1 MRETPDN
8 AATTFPAR
16 TEEDIASMADRL
28 SAAALP
34 QLPKSV
40 AIPTFDRNNV
50 TPGIVHLGVGAFHR
64 AHQAVFIDDCLN
76 RGETRWGVVAA
87 SLRSPDTRDAI
98 EPQDNLYTFCLRDG
112 QSERLRIISS
122 ILETIVAPENPERLV
137 ERLSDPRVLIV
148 TLTVTEKGYLT
159 NLASRSLLRDHPD
172 IVHDLANPGRPRSVF
187 GFILAATRR
196 RRKEGSKPLTLL
208 SCDNL
213 PANGHVLQKLLLEF
227 ASIADAE
234 LAAFI
239 ETNIACPCSMVDRIV
254 PATTD
259 ADRKAISAAL
269 GLQDAWPVV
278 AEPYFRFVIED
289 RFPHG
294 RPALEKSGVEFV
306 GNVEPYEHMKLR
318 MLNGSHSAI
327 AAIGQIAG
335 LATVAD
341 AWGERTVR
349 DFIDAYWQE
358 VGRTLDPAVNG
369 AEFAAG
375 LRERFANPSLQHK
388 TMQIASDASQKVPLR
403 ILGPL
408 RELLEEKAESRAVIL
423 AVALWIRSCADRNEK
438 GEPITILDPAFR
450 EWDAPDQLEM
460 APDDVVDRFLTF
472 KRTFGDDLPGNE
484 AFVAPLKAAYRDIRQ
499 QGALAAIGM
508 FLQP

>member
-1 MRETPDN
+1 MT
-8 AATTFPAR
+8 
-16 TEEDIASMADRL
+16 DRL
-28 SAAALP
+28 SAATLPRLP
-34 QLPKSV
+34 QTV
-40 AIPTFDRNNV
+40 TIPAYDREKI

-76 RGETRWGVVAA
+76 RGETRWGIVAA

-112 QSERLRIISS
+112 ESERLRIIGS
-122 ILETIVAPENPERLV
+122 ILETIVAPEAPERLM
-137 ERLSDPRVLIV
+137 ERLADPRVLIV

-159 NLASRSLLRDHPD
+159 NLASRSLLREHPD
-172 IVHDLANPGRPRSVF
+172 IIHDLEHPDRPRSIF

-196 RRKEGSKPLTLL
+196 RRKEGSHPLTLL

-213 PANGHVLQKLLLEF
+213 PANGHVLRKLLLEF
-227 ASIADAE
+227 AE
-234 LAAFI
+234 LADPELASFI
-239 ETNIACPCSMVDRIV
+239 ETNIIFPCSMVDRIV

-259 ADRKAISAAL
+259 ADRDAISAAL
-269 GLQDAWPVV
+269 GLGDAWPVV

-341 AWGERTVR
+341 AWGEKAVR
-349 DFIDAYWQE
+349 DFIDAYWRE
-358 VGRTLDPAVNG
+358 VGRTLDPSVDG

-403 ILGPL
+403 ILAPL
-408 RELLEEKAESRAVIL
+408 RELLVEKAESRTVIF
-423 AVALWIRSCADRNEK
+423 AVALWIRSCADKNEK
-438 GEPITILDPAFR
+438 GQPITILDPAFR
-450 EWDAPDQLEM
+450 EWDAPDQLAM
-460 APDDVVDRFLTF
+460 APDAVVDRFLTF
-472 KRTFGDDLPGNE
+472 ERTFGNDLPRNDT
-484 AFVAPLKAAYRDIRQ
+484 FVSSLKSAYHDVREH
-499 QGALAAIGM
+499 GALGAIGK
-508 FLQP
+508 FLTS

>member
-1 MRETPDN
+1 MT
-8 AATTFPAR
+8 
-16 TEEDIASMADRL
+16 DRL
-28 SAAALP
+28 SAATLPRLP
-34 QLPKSV
+34 QSV
-40 AIPTFDRNNV
+40 TTPAYDRQSV

-76 RGETRWGVVAA
+76 RGETRWGIVAA

-112 QSERLRIISS
+112 ESERLRIIGS
-122 ILETIVAPENPERLV
+122 ILETIVAPEEPERLV
-137 ERLSDPRVLIV
+137 ERMADPRVLIV

-159 NLASRSLLRDHPD
+159 NLAARSLLRDHPD
-172 IVHDLANPGRPRSVF
+172 IVHDLENPERPRSIF

-196 RRKEGSKPLTLL
+196 RRRQGSQPLTLL

-227 ASIADAE
+227 AE
-234 LAAFI
+234 LADPELASFI

-259 ADRKAISAAL
+259 ADREAISTAL
-269 GLQDAWPVV
+269 GLSDAWPVV

-341 AWGERTVR
+341 AWGEKPVR
-349 DFIDAYWQE
+349 DFIDAYWRE
-358 VGRTLDPAVNG
+358 IERTLDPAVDG

-375 LRERFANPSLQHK
+375 LRDRFANPSLQHK

-408 RELLEEKAESRAVIL
+408 RELLEEKAESRTVIF
-423 AVALWIRSCADRNEK
+423 AVALWIRSCADKNEK
-438 GEPITILDPAFR
+438 GQPITILDPAFK
-450 EWDAPDQLEM
+450 EWDAPDQLAM
-460 APDDVVDRFLTF
+460 APEAAVDRFLTF
-472 KRTFGDDLPGNE
+472 ERTFGSDLPGNE
-484 AFVAPLKAAYRDIRQ
+484 AFVPALKAAYRDIREH
-499 QGALAAIGM
+499 GALAAIER
-508 FLQP
+508 FVKS

>member
-1 MRETPDN
+1 MT
-8 AATTFPAR
+8 
-16 TEEDIASMADRL
+16 DRL
-28 SAAALP
+28 SAATLP
-34 QLPKSV
+34 RLPHSV
-40 AIPTFDRNNV
+40 ATPAYDRQKV

-76 RGETRWGVVAA
+76 RGETEWGIVAA
-87 SLRSPDTRDAI
+87 SLKSPDTRDAI

-112 QSERLRIISS
+112 ESERLRVIGS
-122 ILETIVAPENPERLV
+122 ILETIVAPEDPERLV
-137 ERLSDPRVLIV
+137 ERLSDPRVLVV

-172 IVHDLANPGRPRSVF
+172 ILHDLENPDRPRSIF

-196 RRKEGSKPLTLL
+196 RRAEGSLPLTLL

-213 PANGHVLQKLLLEF
+213 PANGHVLRKLLLEF
-227 ASIADAE
+227 ASLADKE

-239 ETNIACPCSMVDRIV
+239 ETNIAFPCSMVDRIV

-259 ADRKAISAAL
+259 EDRDSISAAL
-269 GLQDAWPVV
+269 GARDAWPVV

-294 RPALEKSGVEFV
+294 RPKLEKSGVEFV

-341 AWGERTVR
+341 AWGEKSVR
-349 DFIDAYWQE
+349 DFIDAYWRE
-358 VGRTLDPAVNG
+358 IGRTLDPSVDG
-369 AEFAAG
+369 AEFADG

-403 ILGPL
+403 ILAPL
-408 RELLEEKAESRAVIL
+408 RELLEEKAESRTVIF
-423 AVALWIRSCADRNEK
+423 AVALWIRSCADRDEK
-438 GEPITILDPAFR
+438 GQLITILDPAFK
-450 EWDAPDQLEM
+450 EWDAPDQLAM
-460 APDDVVDRFLTF
+460 SPDAVVDRFLTF
-472 KRTFGDDLPGNE
+472 GRTFGEDLPENE
-484 AFVAPLKAAYRDIRQ
+484 TFVSTLKAAYRNIREN
-499 QGALAAIGM
+499 GALGAIGK
-508 FLQP
+508 FLKS

>member
-1 MRETPDN
+1 MT
-8 AATTFPAR
+8 
-16 TEEDIASMADRL
+16 DRL
-28 SAAALP
+28 SAATLP
-34 QLPKSV
+34 RLAQSV
-40 AIPTFDRNNV
+40 TTPAYDRQSV

-76 RGETRWGVVAA
+76 RGETRWGIVAA

-112 QSERLRIISS
+112 ESERLRVIGS
-122 ILETIVAPENPERLV
+122 ILETIVAPEEPERLL
-137 ERLSDPRVLIV
+137 ERMADPRVLIV

-172 IVHDLANPGRPRSVF
+172 IVHDLENPERPRSIF

-196 RRKEGSKPLTLL
+196 RRKEGSRPLTLL

-227 ASIADAE
+227 AELTDPE
-234 LAAFI
+234 LASFI
-239 ETNIACPCSMVDRIV
+239 RANIACPCSMVDRIV

-259 ADRKAISAAL
+259 ADREAISTAL
-269 GLQDAWPVV
+269 GLSDAWPVV

-341 AWGERTVR
+341 AWNEKPVR
-349 DFIDAYWQE
+349 DFVDAYWRE
-358 VGRTLDPAVNG
+358 IERTLDPAVDG
-369 AEFAAG
+369 AEFADG

-408 RELLEEKAESRAVIL
+408 RDLLAEKAKSRAVIF
-423 AVALWIRSCADRNEK
+423 AVALWIRSCADKNEK
-438 GEPITILDPAFR
+438 GQPITILDPAFK
-450 EWDAPDQLEM
+450 EWDAPDQLAM
-460 APDDVVDRFLTF
+460 TSAAVVDRFLTF
-472 KRTFGDDLPGNE
+472 ERTFGSDLPRNE
-484 AFVAPLKAAYRDIRQ
+484 TFVPALKAAYRDIREH
-499 QGALAAIGM
+499 GALAAIER
-508 FLQP
+508 FLKS

>member
-1 MRETPDN
+1 MT
-8 AATTFPAR
+8 
-16 TEEDIASMADRL
+16 DRL

-34 QLPKSV
+34 RLPQSV
-40 AIPTFDRNNV
+40 ARPAYDHRAV

-76 RGETRWGVVAA
+76 RGETQWGIVAA
-87 SLRSPDTRDAI
+87 SLRSPETRDAI

-112 QSERLRIISS
+112 KSERLRIIGS
-122 ILETIVAPENPERLV
+122 IMETIVAPENPERLV
-137 ERLSDPRVLIV
+137 DRMSDPRVLIV
-148 TLTVTEKGYLT
+148 TLTVTEKGYVT

-172 IVHDLANPGRPRSVF
+172 IVHDLENPDRPRSIF

-196 RRKEGSKPLTLL
+196 RRKEGSLPLTLL

-213 PANGHVLQKLLLEF
+213 PANGHVLRKLLLEF
-227 ASIADAE
+227 AALADPE
-234 LAAFI
+234 LAPFI
-239 ETNIACPCSMVDRIV
+239 EANIACPCSMVDRIV

-259 ADRKAISAAL
+259 ADRDAISAAL
-269 GLQDAWPVV
+269 GVRDAWPVV

-289 RFPHG
+289 NFPHG
-294 RPALEKSGVEFV
+294 RPALERSGVEFV
-306 GNVEPYEHMKLR
+306 SNVEPYEHMKLR

-341 AWGERTVR
+341 AWGEKPVR
-349 DFIDAYWQE
+349 DFIDAYWRE
-358 VGRTLDPAVNG
+358 VDRTLDPTVDG

-408 RELLEEKAESRAVIL
+408 RELLAEKAESGAVIF
-423 AVALWIRSCADRNEK
+423 AVALWIRSCADTDEM
-438 GEPITILDPAFR
+438 GQPITILDPAFK
-450 EWDAPDQLEM
+450 EWDAPDQLAM
-460 APDDVVDRFLTF
+460 TPDAVVDRFLTF
-472 KRTFGDDLPGNE
+472 RRTFGDDLPNDE
-484 AFVAPLKAAYRDIRQ
+484 SFVARLKAAYRDIRE

-508 FLQP
+508 FLKS

>member
-1 MRETPDN
+1 MT
-8 AATTFPAR
+8 
-16 TEEDIASMADRL
+16 DRL

-34 QLPKSV
+34 RLPQSV
-40 AIPTFDRNNV
+40 ARPAYDRRTV

-76 RGETRWGVVAA
+76 RGETQWGIVAA
-87 SLRSPDTRDAI
+87 SLRSPETRDAI

-112 QSERLRIISS
+112 KSERLRIIGS
-122 ILETIVAPENPERLV
+122 IMETIVAPEDPEKLV

-172 IVHDLANPGRPRSVF
+172 ILHDLENPDRPRSIF

-196 RRKEGSKPLTLL
+196 RRKEASLPLTLL

-227 ASIADAE
+227 AELADAE
-234 LAAFI
+234 LASFI
-239 ETNIACPCSMVDRIV
+239 EANIACPCSMVDRIV

-259 ADRKAISAAL
+259 ADRDTISTAL
-269 GLQDAWPVV
+269 GVRDAWPVV

-294 RPALEKSGVEFV
+294 RPALERSGVEFV
-306 GNVEPYEHMKLR
+306 SNVEPYEHMKLR

-341 AWGERTVR
+341 AWGEKTVR
-349 DFIDAYWQE
+349 DFIDAYWRE
-358 VGRTLDPAVNG
+358 VARTLDPTVDG

-375 LRERFANPSLQHK
+375 LRERFADPSLQHK

-408 RELLEEKAESRAVIL
+408 RELLEEKTASCAVIF
-423 AVALWIRSCADRNEK
+423 AVALWIRSCADRDEK
-438 GEPITILDPAFR
+438 DQPITILDPAFK
-450 EWDAPDQLEM
+450 EWDAPDQLAM
-460 APDDVVDRFLTF
+460 APDAVVDRFLTF
-472 KRTFGDDLPGNE
+472 RRTFGDDLPGNE
-484 AFVAPLKAAYRDIRQ
+484 NFVSTLKAAYRDIRELTAL
-499 QGALAAIGM
+499 GAIER
-508 FLQP
+508 FLKS

>member
-1 MRETPDN
+1 MT
-8 AATTFPAR
+8 
-16 TEEDIASMADRL
+16 DRL

-34 QLPKSV
+34 RLPQSV
-40 AIPTFDRNNV
+40 ATPAYDRQAV

-64 AHQAVFIDDCLN
+64 AHQAIFMDDCLN
-76 RGETRWGVVAA
+76 RGETRWGIVAA

-98 EPQDNLYTFCLRDG
+98 EPQDNLYTFCVRDG
-112 QSERLRIISS
+112 KSEHLRIIGS
-122 ILETIVAPENPERLV
+122 ITETIVAPEDPERLV

-159 NLASRSLLRDHPD
+159 NLASRSLLRGHPD
-172 IVHDLANPGRPRSVF
+172 ILHDLENPNRPRSIF

-196 RRKEGSKPLTLL
+196 RRKEASLPLTLL

-227 ASIADAE
+227 AELADAE
-234 LAAFI
+234 LASFI
-239 ETNIACPCSMVDRIV
+239 EANIACPCSMVDRIV

-259 ADRKAISAAL
+259 ADRDAISTAL
-269 GLQDAWPVV
+269 GVRDAWPVV

-294 RPALEKSGVEFV
+294 RPALERSGVEFV
-306 GNVEPYEHMKLR
+306 SNVEPYEHMKLR

-327 AAIGQIAG
+327 AAIGQITG
-335 LATVAD
+335 LKTVAD
-341 AWGERTVR
+341 AWGEKTVR
-349 DFIDAYWQE
+349 DFIDAYWRE
-358 VGRTLDPAVNG
+358 VARTLDPAVDG

-408 RELLEEKAESRAVIL
+408 RELLEEKAASRAVIF
-423 AVALWIRSCADRNEK
+423 AVALWIRSCVDRDEK
-438 GEPITILDPAFR
+438 DQPITILDPAFK
-450 EWDAPDQLEM
+450 EWDAPDQLAM
-460 APDDVVDRFLTF
+460 APDAVVDRFLTF
-472 KRTFGDDLPGNE
+472 RRTFGDDLPGNE
-484 AFVAPLKAAYRDIRQ
+484 NFVSTLKAAYRDIRQ

-508 FLQP
+508 FLKS

>member
-1 MRETPDN
+1 MT
-8 AATTFPAR
+8 
-16 TEEDIASMADRL
+16 DRL
-28 SAAALP
+28 SAATLPRLP
-34 QLPKSV
+34 QTV
-40 AIPTFDRNNV
+40 ATPAYEREKI

-76 RGETRWGVVAA
+76 RGETQWGIVAA

-112 QSERLRIISS
+112 QSERLRIIGS
-122 ILETIVAPENPERLV
+122 ILETIVAPEDPKRLV
-137 ERLSDPRVLIV
+137 ERMADPRVLIV

-159 NLASRSLLRDHPD
+159 NLASRSLLREHPD
-172 IVHDLANPGRPRSVF
+172 IVHDLENPDRPRSIF

-196 RRKEGSKPLTLL
+196 RRKERSRPLTLL

-227 ASIADAE
+227 AE
-234 LAAFI
+234 LADPELASFI
-239 ETNIACPCSMVDRIV
+239 KANIACPCSMVDRIV

-259 ADRKAISAAL
+259 ADRDAISVAL
-269 GLQDAWPVV
+269 GLRDAWPVV

-341 AWGERTVR
+341 AWGEKTVR
-349 DFIDAYWQE
+349 DFIDAYWRE
-358 VGRTLDPAVNG
+358 VGRTLDPVVDG

-403 ILGPL
+403 ILAPL
-408 RELLEEKAESRAVIL
+408 RELLEENAGSGAVIF

-450 EWDAPDQLEM
+450 EWDAPDQLAM
-460 APDDVVDRFLTF
+460 APDDVIDRFLAF

-484 AFVAPLKAAYRDIRQ
+484 TFVSNLKAAYRNVREL
-499 QGALAAIGM
+499 GALAAIGI
-508 FLQP
+508 FLKS

>member
-1 MRETPDN
+1 MT
-8 AATTFPAR
+8 
-16 TEEDIASMADRL
+16 DRL
-28 SAAALP
+28 SAATLPRLP
-34 QLPKSV
+34 QSV
-40 AIPTFDRNNV
+40 TTPAYDRQSV

-76 RGETRWGVVAA
+76 RGETRWGIVAA

-112 QSERLRIISS
+112 ESERLRIIGS
-122 ILETIVAPENPERLV
+122 ILETIVAPEEPERLV
-137 ERLSDPRVLIV
+137 ERMADPRVLIV

-172 IVHDLANPGRPRSVF
+172 IVHDLENPERPRSIF

-196 RRKEGSKPLTLL
+196 RRKEGFPPLTLL

-227 ASIADAE
+227 AE
-234 LAAFI
+234 LADPELASFI

-259 ADRKAISAAL
+259 ADREAISTAL
-269 GLQDAWPVV
+269 GLSDAWPVV

-341 AWGERTVR
+341 AWGEKPVR
-349 DFIDAYWQE
+349 DFIDAYWRE
-358 VGRTLDPAVNG
+358 IERTLDPAVDG

-375 LRERFANPSLQHK
+375 LRDRFANPSLQHK

-408 RELLEEKAESRAVIL
+408 RELLAEKAESRTVIF
-423 AVALWIRSCADRNEK
+423 AVALWIRSCADKNEK
-438 GEPITILDPAFR
+438 GQPITILDPAFK
-450 EWDAPDQLEM
+450 EWDAPDQLAMGPE
-460 APDDVVDRFLTF
+460 AVVDRFLTF
-472 KRTFGDDLPGNE
+472 ERTFGSDLPGNE
-484 AFVAPLKAAYRDIRQ
+484 AFVPALKAAYRDIREH
-499 QGALAAIGM
+499 GALAAIER
-508 FLQP
+508 FVKS

>member
-1 MRETPDN
+1 MT
-8 AATTFPAR
+8 
-16 TEEDIASMADRL
+16 DRL
-28 SAAALP
+28 SAATLPRLP
-34 QLPKSV
+34 QSV
-40 AIPTFDRNNV
+40 TTPVYDRQSV

-76 RGETRWGVVAA
+76 RGETRWGIVAA

-112 QSERLRIISS
+112 ESERLRIIGS
-122 ILETIVAPENPERLV
+122 ILETIVAPEEPERLV
-137 ERLSDPRVLIV
+137 ERMADPRVLIV

-172 IVHDLANPGRPRSVF
+172 IVHDLENPERPRSIF

-196 RRKEGSKPLTLL
+196 RRKEGSRPLTLL

-227 ASIADAE
+227 AE
-234 LAAFI
+234 LADPELASFI

-259 ADRKAISAAL
+259 ADREAISTAL
-269 GLQDAWPVV
+269 GLIDAWPVV

-341 AWGERTVR
+341 AWGEKPVR
-349 DFIDAYWQE
+349 DFIDAYWCE
-358 VGRTLDPAVNG
+358 IERTLDPAVDG

-375 LRERFANPSLQHK
+375 LRDRFANPSLQHK

-408 RELLEEKAESRAVIL
+408 RELLAEKAESRTVIF
-423 AVALWIRSCADRNEK
+423 AVALWIRSCADKNEK
-438 GEPITILDPAFR
+438 GQPITILDPAFK
-450 EWDAPDQLEM
+450 EWDAPDQLAM
-460 APDDVVDRFLTF
+460 APDAVVDRFLTF
-472 KRTFGDDLPGNE
+472 ERTFGSDLPGNE
-484 AFVAPLKAAYRDIRQ
+484 TFVPALKAAYRDIREH
-499 QGALAAIGM
+499 GALAAVER
-508 FLQP
+508 FLKS

>member
-1 MRETPDN
+1 MT
-8 AATTFPAR
+8 
-16 TEEDIASMADRL
+16 DRL
-28 SAAALP
+28 SAATLPRLP
-34 QLPKSV
+34 QSV
-40 AIPTFDRNNV
+40 TTPAYDRQSV

-76 RGETRWGVVAA
+76 RGETRWGIVAA

-112 QSERLRIISS
+112 ESERLRIIGS
-122 ILETIVAPENPERLV
+122 ILETIVAPEEPERLV
-137 ERLSDPRVLIV
+137 ERMADPRVLIV

-159 NLASRSLLRDHPD
+159 NLAARSLLRDHPD
-172 IVHDLANPGRPRSVF
+172 IVHDLENPERPRSIF

-196 RRKEGSKPLTLL
+196 RRRQGSQPLTLL

-227 ASIADAE
+227 AE
-234 LAAFI
+234 LADPELASFI

-259 ADRKAISAAL
+259 ADREAISTAL
-269 GLQDAWPVV
+269 GLSDAWPVV

-341 AWGERTVR
+341 AWGEKPVR
-349 DFIDAYWQE
+349 DFVDAYWRE
-358 VGRTLDPAVNG
+358 IERTLDPAVDG

-388 TMQIASDASQKVPLR
+388 ALQIASDASQKVPLR

-408 RELLEEKAESRAVIL
+408 RELLEEKAASRTVIF
-423 AVALWIRSCADRNEK
+423 AVALWIRSCADKNEK
-438 GEPITILDPAFR
+438 GQPITILDPAFK
-450 EWDAPDQLEM
+450 EWDAPDQLAM
-460 APDDVVDRFLTF
+460 APDAVVDRFLTF
-472 KRTFGDDLPGNE
+472 ERTFGSDLPMSE
-484 AFVAPLKAAYRDIRQ
+484 TFFPTLKAAYRDIREH
-499 QGALAAIGM
+499 GALAAIER
-508 FLQP
+508 FLKS

>member
-1 MRETPDN
+1 MT
-8 AATTFPAR
+8 
-16 TEEDIASMADRL
+16 DRL
-28 SAAALP
+28 SAATLPRLP
-34 QLPKSV
+34 QSV
-40 AIPTFDRNNV
+40 ATPAYDRQTI

-76 RGETRWGVVAA
+76 RGETQWGIVAA

-112 QSERLRIISS
+112 KSEHLRLIGS
-122 ILETIVAPENPERLV
+122 IMETIVAPEDPERLV

-172 IVHDLANPGRPRSVF
+172 ILHDLENPDRPRSIF

-196 RRKEGSKPLTLL
+196 RRKEGSLPLTLL

-213 PANGHVLQKLLLEF
+213 PANGQVLQKLLLEF
-227 ASIADAE
+227 AELADAE
-234 LAAFI
+234 LASFVEA
-239 ETNIACPCSMVDRIV
+239 NIACPCSMVDRIV

-259 ADRKAISAAL
+259 ADRDAISAAL
-269 GLQDAWPVV
+269 GVRDAWPVV

-294 RPALEKSGVEFV
+294 RPALERSGVEFV
-306 GNVEPYEHMKLR
+306 SNVEPYEHMKLR

-341 AWGERTVR
+341 AWGEKPVR
-349 DFIDAYWQE
+349 DFIDAYWRE
-358 VGRTLDPAVNG
+358 VDRTLDPAVDG
-369 AEFAAG
+369 TEFAAG

-408 RELLEEKAESRAVIL
+408 RELLAEKAESGAVIF
-423 AVALWIRSCADRNEK
+423 AVALWIRSCADTDEM
-438 GEPITILDPAFR
+438 GQPITILDPAFK
-450 EWDAPDQLEM
+450 EWDAPDQLAM
-460 APDDVVDRFLTF
+460 TPDAVVDRFLTF
-472 KRTFGDDLPGNE
+472 RRTFGDDLPNDE
-484 AFVAPLKAAYRDIRQ
+484 SFVARLKAAYRDIRE

-508 FLQP
+508 FLKS

>member
-1 MRETPDN
+1 MT
-8 AATTFPAR
+8 
-16 TEEDIASMADRL
+16 DRL
-28 SAAALP
+28 SAATLSCLP
-34 QLPKSV
+34 QSV
-40 AIPTFDRNNV
+40 SAPAYDRQSV

-76 RGETRWGVVAA
+76 RGETQWGIVAA
-87 SLRSPDTRDAI
+87 SLRSADTRDAI

-112 QSERLRIISS
+112 EAERLRIIGS
-122 ILETIVAPENPERLV
+122 IIETIVAPEEPERLV

-159 NLASRSLLRDHPD
+159 NLASGSVLRDHPD
-172 IVHDLANPGRPRSVF
+172 IIHDLENPDRPRSIF
-187 GFILAATRR
+187 GFIVAATRR
-196 RRKEGSKPLTLL
+196 RRAEGSLPLTLL

-227 ASIADAE
+227 VALADAE
-234 LAAFI
+234 LASFI
-239 ETNIACPCSMVDRIV
+239 EANIACPCSMVDRIV

-259 ADRKAISAAL
+259 ADREAISAAL
-269 GLQDAWPVV
+269 GLRDAWPVV

-341 AWGERTVR
+341 AWGENNVR
-349 DFIDAYWQE
+349 DFIDAYWRE
-358 VGRTLDPAVNG
+358 VGRTLDPCVNG

-403 ILGPL
+403 ILAPL
-408 RELLEEKAESRAVIL
+408 RELLADGAESGAVIF
-423 AVALWIRSCADRNEK
+423 AVALWIRSCADRDET
-438 GEPITILDPAFR
+438 GQPITIMDPAFK
-450 EWDAPDQLEM
+450 EWDAPDQLAM
-460 APDDVVDRFLTF
+460 APDAVVDRFLTF
-472 KRTFGDDLPGNE
+472 GRTFSEDLPANDT
-484 AFVAPLKAAYRDIRQ
+484 FVASLKAAYRDLREK
-499 QGALAAIGM
+499 GALTAIER
-508 FLQP
+508 F

>member
-1 MRETPDN
+1 MT
-8 AATTFPAR
+8 
-16 TEEDIASMADRL
+16 DRP

-34 QLPKSV
+34 RLPQSV
-40 AIPTFDRNNV
+40 ARPAYDRQMV

-76 RGETRWGVVAA
+76 RGETQWGIVAA
-87 SLRSPDTRDAI
+87 SLRSPETRDAI

-112 QSERLRIISS
+112 KSERLRIIGS
-122 ILETIVAPENPERLV
+122 IMETIVAPENPERLV
-137 ERLSDPRVLIV
+137 DRMSDPRVLIV
-148 TLTVTEKGYLT
+148 TLTVTEKGYVT

-172 IVHDLANPGRPRSVF
+172 IVHDLENPDRPRSIF

-196 RRKEGSKPLTLL
+196 RRKEGSLPLTLL

-213 PANGHVLQKLLLEF
+213 PANGHVLRKLLLEF
-227 ASIADAE
+227 AALTDPE
-234 LAAFI
+234 LAPFI
-239 ETNIACPCSMVDRIV
+239 EANIACPCSMVDRIV

-259 ADRKAISAAL
+259 ADRDAISAAL
-269 GLQDAWPVV
+269 GVRDAWPVV

-289 RFPHG
+289 NFPHG
-294 RPALEKSGVEFV
+294 RPALERSGVEFV
-306 GNVEPYEHMKLR
+306 SNVEPYEHMKLR

-341 AWGERTVR
+341 AWGEKTVR
-349 DFIDAYWQE
+349 DFIDAYWRE
-358 VGRTLDPAVNG
+358 VDRTLDPAVDG
-369 AEFAAG
+369 TEFAAG

-408 RELLEEKAESRAVIL
+408 RELLEEEAASRAVIF
-423 AVALWIRSCADRNEK
+423 AVALWIRSCADRDEK
-438 GEPITILDPAFR
+438 DQPITILDPAFK
-450 EWDAPDQLEM
+450 EWDAPDQLAM
-460 APDDVVDRFLTF
+460 APDAVVDRFLTF
-472 KRTFGDDLPGNE
+472 RRTFGDDLPGNE
-484 AFVAPLKAAYRDIRQ
+484 NFVSTLKAAYRDIRELTAL
-499 QGALAAIGM
+499 GAIER
-508 FLQP
+508 FLKS

>member
-1 MRETPDN
+1 MT
-8 AATTFPAR
+8 
-16 TEEDIASMADRL
+16 DRL
-28 SAAALP
+28 SAATLPRLP
-34 QLPKSV
+34 QSV
-40 AIPTFDRNNV
+40 ATPTYDRQTV

-76 RGETRWGVVAA
+76 RGETQWGIIAA

-112 QSERLRIISS
+112 QSEHLRIIGS
-122 ILETIVAPENPERLV
+122 IMETIVAPEDPERLV

-172 IVHDLANPGRPRSVF
+172 ILHDLENPDRPRSIF
-187 GFILAATRR
+187 GFILAATQR
-196 RRKEGSKPLTLL
+196 RRKEGSLPLTLL

-227 ASIADAE
+227 VALADPE
-234 LAAFI
+234 LAPFI

-254 PATTD
+254 PATTE
-259 ADRKAISAAL
+259 ADRDAISTAL
-269 GLQDAWPVV
+269 GVRDAWPVV

-294 RPALEKSGVEFV
+294 RPALERSGVEFV
-306 GNVEPYEHMKLR
+306 SDVEPYEHMKLR

-335 LATVAD
+335 LKTVAD
-341 AWGERTVR
+341 AWGEKTVR
-349 DFIDAYWQE
+349 DFIDAYWRE
-358 VGRTLDPAVNG
+358 VGRTLDPAVDG

-408 RELLEEKAESRAVIL
+408 RELLAEKAECRTVIF
-423 AVALWIRSCADRNEK
+423 AIALWIRSCADKDER
-438 GEPITILDPAFR
+438 GQPITILDPAFK
-450 EWDAPDQLEM
+450 EWDAPDQLAM
-460 APDDVVDRFLTF
+460 TPDAVVDRFLIF
-472 KRTFGDDLPGNE
+472 ERTFGSDLPRNE
-484 AFVAPLKAAYRDIRQ
+484 AFASTLKASYRDIREH
-499 QGALAAIGM
+499 GAIGAIGK
-508 FLQP
+508 FLTS